1 VPRQS
6 RRPSKYDLVSFG
18 HPPVAEVALAVQFA
32 PETIDIE
39 AFGRFARG
47 VRDDLPTRQRQSVAP
62 PMEERFD
69 RVPATPSIQIR
80 LEAPTE
86 LPRTWF
92 LSEDGV
98 QLVQLQHD
106 RLTLNW
112 RETNE
117 DVDYPRYGALR
128 ERFEELL
135 KLLTDALD
143 EIGQSHAINICEV
156 TYVNPIEVPRTEK
169 LEDGRSPMHPD
180 LAKIIN
186 RVRTRPRDA
195 FLPEAEDA
203 QLQARWRIPSAE
215 VGGDHAPAGRLYL
228 SAVPGLK
235 PKGNV
240 PIYLVNLTARLLTLH
255 GDNKSAMEALDV
267 AHKWVVLGFKDLTT
281 PQMHRHWKLKERSK

>member
-1 VPRQS
+1 MPRQS
-6 RRPSKYDLVSFG
+6 RRPSNYDLVSFG

-47 VRDDLPTRQRQSVAP
+47 VRDDLPTRRRQPVAP
-62 PMEERFD
+62 AMEETFD
-69 RVPATPSIQIR
+69 RVPATSSIQFR

-112 RETNE
+112 RENHG

-128 ERFEELL
+128 ARFEELL

-156 TYVNPIEVPRTEK
+156 TYVNPIEVPGTK
-169 LEDGRSPMHPD
+169 TAEDGRPMHPD
-180 LAKIIN
+180 LAKILN
-186 RVRTRPRDA
+186 RVRARPRGA
-195 FLPEAEDA
+195 FLPDAEDA
-203 QLQARWRIPSAE
+203 QLLARWRIPGTE
-215 VGGDHAPAGRLYL
+215 LDEDDAPVGRLYL
-228 SAVPGLK
+228 SATPGLK
-235 PKGNV
+235 PKDNV
-240 PIYLVNLTARLLTLH
+240 PIYVVNLTARLLTRR
-255 GDNKSAMEALDV
+255 GDNANALKALDV

-281 PQMHRHWKLKERSK
+281 TQMHRHWELKE